1 MEVRQAARTELRA
14 LHEARIATWK
24 VAYRG
29 VVPDDVLDALTLRP
43 EDLERF
49 ESRFDAGDGRVY
61 GAWDDGAVVGMA
73 VVGACRDEDRYGES
87 ELYALYVLPSHWG
100 SGVGQELWEAAQ
112 PFSSL
117 WVLADNPRARAFYAR
132 NGFRP
137 EGTKQVEI
145 GVPLTEVRYVL
156 A

>member
-1 MEVRQAARTELRA
+1 MEVRRAARTELRA
-14 LHEARIATWK
+14 VHEARLATWQ

-29 VVPDDVLDALTLRP
+29 VVPDDVLDALTVRP
-43 EDLERF
+43 EDLRRF
-49 ESRFDAGDGRVY
+49 EERFDADDGQVW
-61 GAWDDGAVVGMA
+61 GAWDDGVVVGMA
-73 VVGACRDEDRYGES
+73 VVGPCRDEDRYGES
-87 ELYALYVLPSHWG
+87 ELYALYVLPPYWG
-100 SGVGQELWEAAQ
+100 TGVGQALWDAAQ
-112 PFSSL
+112 PFTSL

-137 EGTKQVEI
+137 AGTKQLEI